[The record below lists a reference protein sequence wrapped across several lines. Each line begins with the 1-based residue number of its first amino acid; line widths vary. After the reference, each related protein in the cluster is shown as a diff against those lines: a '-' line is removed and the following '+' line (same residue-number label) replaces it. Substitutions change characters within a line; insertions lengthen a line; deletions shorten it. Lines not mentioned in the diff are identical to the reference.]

1 LNPPSC
7 ADGLLGPPCCGPT
20 LERWT
25 QARLATPTESGCNRE
40 RRRTVPD
47 VRSVFL
53 DTEGR
58 AVVSPDREEFS
69 CLANCCTKGDWLQWD
84 AVAREPGHR
93 NRHDW
98 TVGWTTKGRSH
109 SWELLQRS
117 VESLENKRVEF
128 PGRVKVMRGGL
139 GRDRALTATIPHHGS
154 CKNLI
159 PCVGGRGPQYWPS
172 GFASCCE
179 RSIIYRSGKSF

>member
-1 LNPPSC
+1 H
-7 ADGLLGPPCCGPT
+7 
-20 LERWT
+20 
-25 QARLATPTESGCNRE
+25 
-40 RRRTVPD
+40 
-47 VRSVFL
+47 
-53 DTEGR
+53 

-84 AVAREPGHR
+84 AVVREPGHR

-117 VESLENKRVEF
+117 VELLENKRVEF
-128 PGRVKVMRGGL
+128 SGRVKVMRGGL

-159 PCVGGRGPQYWPS
+159 PCVGGGGRNIGYPDSLPAASGRSSTGPENPFEEIQIA
-172 GFASCCE
+172 GLLD
-179 RSIIYRSGKSF
+179 